1 MRKIFGKSHLSSC
14 MDKDIRG
21 QTVSIGGISVS
32 IEGKIAEGGFSYV
45 YLTRCNR
52 TNTLMALKRQFI
64 NEPRL
69 LEACRREAEIT
80 RTLGNHAN
88 IVHFI
93 ASSIQPLG
101 DGVYEY
107 LLLTKYYRGSVL
119 QLMNERLVENRHL
132 SVNEILHIFSSA
144 CCAVAR
150 LHQCQSPVI
159 HRDLKVEN
167 LLLDDDGNC
176 ALCDFGS
183 ATTRVLSLSTHPYNV
198 VEEEITRFTTLSY
211 RSPEMVD
218 LYSSQPITT
227 KADIWVFRL
236 YMSISAVFTSLFA
249 NDAAFGVGCDVV
261 QVVLFFVAV
270 QRKRFCHTKRQ
281 FQFSIRTRLFD
292 RNTSPDWYAYML
304 EPDCNLRPDI
314 FQVCWLLFQL
324 IGRECPVKNLNNV
337 AVPDFAHAVAAL
349 NKGQQRRAAEATTNN
364 NGEPLTIFNSAQIYG
379 TTNLHQSD
387 VSTSSTTVTPR
398 QRPKPAQIPSPS
410 ITLLVESKGPWKK
423 AATKDIPMKKSVFV
437 ECNPSVCQSQEKH
450 SQSSDDDLPVQ
461 SVVQYAN
468 NNNNNNTPAAER
480 SRENTVPLR
489 SAGESGHR
497 RNTSDPF
504 VGCGGESNHLSA
516 FRPYRSER
524 QVCDTRNPFD
534 IDDACFG
541 HRFDELPRRRQGSLS
556 NISNVRSENLTTE
569 IDDSDPFRG
578 APIEF
583 ESCKPSSNRCQRRFH
598 AGHYTKLVDTEES
611 DTIFSKN
618 FPKSTNTTTEEIDSV
633 GSASDLQERM
643 RNNSSSSSG
652 SRMTNSS
659 AELDDALPTAQ
670 SDDDRDID
678 DEHNLP
684 SDPEQETSGQVP
696 LLADDDDDGELAEMA
711 ATQLTFYNSTKHFSP
726 TIFNTEVNDVFMNA
740 PFDKTA
746 SSTSSPFRRPHRPDH
761 DVSSGRLYSAN
772 DVKPAAITTSKLGSA
787 FVNSSFQGDDVYR
800 L

>member
-227 KADIWVFRL
+227 KADIWALGVML
-236 YMSISAVFTSLFA
+236 YKLCYFSLPFNESAFAIQNASFSFPSEPVYSIEIQAL
-249 NDAAFGVGCDVV
+249 
-261 QVVLFFVAV
+261 
-270 QRKRFCHTKRQ
+270 
-281 FQFSIRTRLFD
+281 I
-292 RNTSPDWYAYML
+292 AYML

-364 NGEPLTIFNSAQIYG
+364 NGEPLTILRFNSAQIYG

-583 ESCKPSSNRCQRRFH
+583 QSYDYGRPSSNRCQRRFH

>member
-1 MRKIFGKSHLSSC
+1 MRKIFGKSHLTSC

-21 QTVSIGGISVS
+21 QTVSIGGISVT

-80 RTLGNHAN
+80 RTLGNHPN

-183 ATTRVLSLSTHPYNV
+183 ATTRILSLSTHPYNV

-218 LYSSQPITT
+218 LYSGQPITT
-227 KADIWVFRL
+227 KADIWALGVML
-236 YMSISAVFTSLFA
+236 YKLCYFSLPFNESAFAIQNASFTFPSEPVYSIEIQAL
-249 NDAAFGVGCDVV
+249 
-261 QVVLFFVAV
+261 
-270 QRKRFCHTKRQ
+270 
-281 FQFSIRTRLFD
+281 I
-292 RNTSPDWYAYML
+292 AYML

-314 FQVCWLLFQL
+314 FQVCWLLFQM

-349 NKGQQRRAAEATTNN
+349 NKGQQRRAAEATN
-364 NGEPLTIFNSAQIYG
+364 NGETLTIFNSAQICG
-379 TTNLHQSD
+379 TANLHQSD
-387 VSTSSTTVTPR
+387 VPASSTTVTPR

-423 AATKDIPMKKSVFV
+423 AATKDIPTKKSTFV
-437 ECNPSVCQSQEKH
+437 ECNPSVCQQPQEKH
-450 SQSSDDDLPVQ
+450 GQSSDDDLPVQ

-468 NNNNNNTPAAER
+468 NNDNNNIPAAER

-556 NISNVRSENLTTE
+556 SISNVRSENLTIE

-583 ESCKPSSNRCQRRFH
+583 QSYDHIGPSSNRCQRRFH

-611 DTIFSKN
+611 DAIFSKG
-618 FPKSTNTTTEEIDSV
+618 FPKSANTTTEEIDSV

-643 RNNSSSSSG
+643 RNNSSSSSSG

-659 AELDDALPTAQ
+659 AELDDASPTAQ
-670 SDDDRDID
+670 FDDDQEDID
-678 DEHNLP
+678 DEHKLP

-696 LLADDDDDGELAEMA
+696 LLADDDDDVELAEVA
-711 ATQLTFYNSTKHFSP
+711 ATQLTFYNNRMKHFSP

-761 DVSSGRLYSAN
+761 GQVYLAN
-772 DVKPAAITTSKLGSA
+772 DVKPVANATSKPGSA

>member
-1 MRKIFGKSHLSSC
+1 
-14 MDKDIRG
+14 
-21 QTVSIGGISVS
+21 
-32 IEGKIAEGGFSYV
+32 
-45 YLTRCNR
+45 
-52 TNTLMALKRQFI
+52 MALKRQFI

-227 KADIWVFRL
+227 KADIWALGVML
-236 YMSISAVFTSLFA
+236 YKLCYFSLPFNESAFAIQNASFSFPSEPVYSIEIQAL
-249 NDAAFGVGCDVV
+249 
-261 QVVLFFVAV
+261 
-270 QRKRFCHTKRQ
+270 
-281 FQFSIRTRLFD
+281 I
-292 RNTSPDWYAYML
+292 AYML

-349 NKGQQRRAAEATTNN
+349 NKGQQRRAAEATTN

-437 ECNPSVCQSQEKH
+437 ECNPSKSTAKAVTTICQCSLLFNMQIIITITIH
-450 SQSSDDDLPVQ
+450 
-461 SVVQYAN
+461 
-468 NNNNNNTPAAER
+468 NTPAAER

-583 ESCKPSSNRCQRRFH
+583 QSCKPSSNRCQRRFH